1 MKRAQ
6 IYLPYLPLFTTLS
19 ICALMVAHGPITQLA
34 HYNEFANQTAFMGL
48 PRAADVLSN
57 LAFVLVALWG
67 IFMLW
72 PQRDHQHIQA
82 GRHGYL
88 LFLVGLLLTALGS
101 GFYHLAPDNARLVW
115 DRLPIA
121 LACAG
126 LLAAVRAENVPN
138 ARSGMDA
145 ILLGLFAIAS
155 VAWWRITDEHAN
167 GDLRLYLL
175 LQGLP
180 LILIPMWQSIYRAP
194 AMDRLAFGFALL
206 LYIVAKAAEIMDQQ
220 LFSTFG
226 VISGHTLK
234 HLIAGGAAGVLMSRL
249 VQRTRQ

>member
-1 MKRAQ
+1 MKRAL
-6 IYLPYLPLFTTLS
+6 IYLPLLTTLS
-19 ICALMVAHGPITQLA
+19 ICTLLVAHGPITQLA

-57 LAFVLVALWG
+57 LGFALVALWG

-72 PQRDHQHIQA
+72 PQRDHQQLQA
-82 GRHGYL
+82 GRHGYM
-88 LFLVGLLLTALGS
+88 LFLAGLLLTAFGS

-138 ARSGMDA
+138 ARSSMDA

-175 LQGLP
+175 MQGLP

-194 AMDRLAFGFALL
+194 GMDRLAFGVALL
-206 LYIVAKAAEIMDQQ
+206 LYIVAKLVEIKDQE
-220 LFSTFG
+220 LFSSLG
-226 VISGHTLK
+226 LISGHTLK
-234 HLIAGGAAGVLMSRL
+234 HLLAGGAAGVLMGRL
-249 VQRTRQ
+249 IQRTRM